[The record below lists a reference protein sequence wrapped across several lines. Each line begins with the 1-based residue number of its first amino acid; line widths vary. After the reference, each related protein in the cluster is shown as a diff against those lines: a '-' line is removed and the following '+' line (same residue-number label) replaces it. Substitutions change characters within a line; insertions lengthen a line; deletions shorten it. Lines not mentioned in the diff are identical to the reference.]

1 MGWLF
6 GWKTRKELV
15 DHLLTGNGGVTLKR
29 CFKGNNLWTVQEYN
43 PGGAPHPIRF
53 ICLYLLRGNSKSRD
67 MWGYKDVDE
76 SMGPYAHNCPVS
88 YIDFVEAHEKAFGY
102 EPAGYAREWR
112 ANVRE
117 YAARAGRKLAPGTK
131 IRLYGHDYTVTGRPF
146 DHGKDYSVINEH
158 GEHLRMRQRY
168 VKHVEVLS

>member
-6 GWKTRKELV
+6 GWHTRKELA
-15 DHLLTGNGGVTLKR
+15 DHLLTGNGIVTLKH
-29 CFKGNNLWTVQEYN
+29 CFKGNNLWAVQE
-43 PGGAPHPIRF
+43 GVRQDGVTVRF
-53 ICLYLLRGNSKSRD
+53 IALYLLRGNTKARD
-67 MWGYKDVDE
+67 KWGYKDIDE

-117 YAARAGRKLAPGTK
+117 YAAKAGRKLLPGTK
-131 IRLYGHDYTVTGRPF
+131 VRLYGVEYTITGRPF
-146 DHGKDYSVINEH
+146 GHGKDYSVINEH

-168 VKHVEVLS
+168 VKHVEVLP